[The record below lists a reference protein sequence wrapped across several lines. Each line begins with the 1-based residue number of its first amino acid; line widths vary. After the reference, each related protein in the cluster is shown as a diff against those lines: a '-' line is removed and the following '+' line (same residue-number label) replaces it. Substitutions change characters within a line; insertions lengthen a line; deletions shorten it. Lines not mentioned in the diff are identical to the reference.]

1 MKRKDFVYISIIFAL
16 LFVLVHIGCI
26 SGYFHGF
33 FVAYSLVQEEPVET
47 GYQTRLVT
55 LMERSAERSWE
66 NCLRQMNIHFD
77 VVFYGNSITRNGSF
91 SSYFPNTSICNL
103 GHGGDDIDGMKR
115 RIGMATC
122 LSPKVVFLMAGI
134 NDQADK
140 IPIDIFEQKYRDLIT
155 SLIDSLPDTELY
167 IQSILPVNS
176 KVYESFGTNEHI
188 NSCNQ
193 IIKKIA
199 EDASLEY
206 IDLYSL
212 YIKDGELPLSYT
224 KDSDGLHLA
233 PEKYYV
239 WVNRIAPIIY
249 SKCNSTL

>member
-1 MKRKDFVYISIIFAL
+1 MKKNVNYIVI
-16 LFVLVHIGCI
+16 FVLIIVIIHIGRV
-26 SGYFHGF
+26 SGYFHGLL
-33 FVAYSLVQEEPVET
+33 VAYSLIREEQAGTV
-47 GYQTRLVT
+47 YQPRKVT
-55 LMERSAERSWE
+55 VMESSAERSWE
-66 NCLRQMNIHFD
+66 NCLRQMNTHFD
-77 VVFYGNSITRNGSF
+77 VVFYGNSITRNGNF
-91 SSYFPNTSICNL
+91 ASYFPKVSVCNL
-103 GHGGDDIDGMKR
+103 GHGGDDLGGMKR

-140 IPIDIFEQKYRDLIT
+140 TPLDIFEQKYRDLIT
-155 SLIDSLPDTELY
+155 TFRDSLPDTELY

-188 NSCNQ
+188 DSCNQ

-212 YIKDGELPLSYT
+212 YIKDGELPLSDT
-224 KDSDGLHLA
+224 KDLDGLHLA
-233 PEKYYV
+233 PEKYDI
-239 WVNRIAPIIY
+239 WINRIAPIIY